1 MKIKKYKLY
10 LIDLDGTMYNG
21 KEKIEY
27 AKEFIDFLNSN
38 SIDYLFL
45 TNNSTRTE
53 KEVVNKLRCFG
64 IKTFEKNVFTSSL
77 AAAIYMKKNGYK
89 NTYVIGENGLIKA
102 LEDENISIVSYDKA
116 SSVVVGLDRKLTY
129 DKVKEAC
136 FAIREGAKFIG
147 TNPDKLI
154 PTEEGMSPSN
164 GGQIKYLE
172 YATDTPA
179 TIIGKPNKEI
189 MTLAIDKFNYK
200 REDVVMIGDNYE
212 TDIMSGINSN
222 IDTIHVQTGVTSK
235 EEILKKKIKPTYTIK
250 NLKELIN

>member
-1 MKIKKYKLY
+1 M
-10 LIDLDGTMYNG
+10 
-21 KEKIEY
+21 
-27 AKEFIDFLNSN
+27 
-38 SIDYLFL
+38 
-45 TNNSTRTE
+45 
-53 KEVVNKLRCFG
+53 
-64 IKTFEKNVFTSSL
+64 
-77 AAAIYMKKNGYK
+77 
-89 NTYVIGENGLIKA
+89 
-102 LEDENISIVSYDKA
+102 VSYDKA

-172 YATDTPA
+172 YATDIKA

-235 EEILKKKIKPTYTIK
+235 EEVLKKKIKPTYTIK